1 MKNIEEFTND
11 EEKKLLENGW
21 KRETLCI
28 HLDEY
33 DESAPKKF
41 RRLGY
46 DISDDFNSNQIGILK
61 CWVNEVNKRFPNI
74 KLSLSGTG
82 FFLPSEE
89 DTKIYL

>member
-1 MKNIEEFTND
+1 MEDTKNFVSD
-11 EEKKLLENGW
+11 EEKELLENGW

-61 CWVNEVNKRFPNI
+61 NWANEINKRFPNI
-74 KLSLSGTG
+74 KISLSGTG
-82 FFLPSEE
+82 LVPSEE
-89 DTKIYL
+89 AEASF

>member
-1 MKNIEEFTND
+1 
-11 EEKKLLENGW
+11 LS
-21 KRETLCI
+21 
-28 HLDEY
+28 EY
-33 DESAPKKF
+33 DESVPNKC
-41 RRLGY
+41 RRLSY